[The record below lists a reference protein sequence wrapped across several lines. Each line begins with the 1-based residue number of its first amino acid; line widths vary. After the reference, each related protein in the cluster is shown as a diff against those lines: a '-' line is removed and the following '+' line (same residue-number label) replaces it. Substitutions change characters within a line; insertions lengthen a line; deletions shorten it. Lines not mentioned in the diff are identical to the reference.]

1 MAIIMRPVSLS
12 ITLLGYGTVGAAGSG
27 RSVLPWRSRK
37 ELLMK
42 CPICKQ
48 EKSAGAMSRGCSRC
62 GKCPCLKCMGDKE
75 NRLCPPCREELG

>member
-1 MAIIMRPVSLS
+1 
-12 ITLLGYGTVGAAGSG
+12 
-27 RSVLPWRSRK
+27 
-37 ELLMK
+37 MK